1 MRIFHFEVV
10 IGTGLVY
17 CPIAPWDSLVTLPL
31 LLLAGRCLGQ
41 NSSPKT
47 AAWLAQLGECR
58 SDEQEVA
65 GSNPGRTNTQG
76 L

>member
-1 MRIFHFEVV
+1 MFSILRL
-10 IGTGLVY
+10 LVGQVD
-17 CPIAPWDSLVTLPL
+17 CPMTLWDSLVTLPL
-31 LLLAGRCLGQ
+31 LLLADRSLGQ

-58 SDEQEVA
+58 SAEQEVA
-65 GSNPGRTNTQG
+65 GSNTGQTNAQG